1 MSNAVAY
8 NDLTDAERKDRE
20 ALLRQWGINVTK
32 PSAEVIPVD
41 HPVRKRPPLGLR
53 PVPGDD
59 AHGGDDD
66 NMGEAGRVTLHDGYS
81 FSFKD
86 GVSPEFLDAPATVDL
101 LYDGLNAVT
110 SVADTVHRRA
120 KGLVAEVRS
129 EVARVEL
136 ENAQLRALVAELRA
150 KVDTLTFISER
161 LRIENAGPIGPVGPM
176 GRDGCEGRPGARGE
190 RGERGETGS
199 AAPMIVGW
207 RIDSDRHLVTPQCSD
222 GGSGPPLNLSAFV
235 SNDDDEEG

>member
-1 MSNAVAY
+1 MTA
-8 NDLTDAERKDRE
+8 
-20 ALLRQWGINVTK
+20 W
-32 PSAEVIPVD
+32 
-41 HPVRKRPPLGLR
+41 
-53 PVPGDD
+53 
-59 AHGGDDD
+59 
-66 NMGEAGRVTLHDGYS
+66 
-81 FSFKD
+81 
-86 GVSPEFLDAPATVDL
+86 
-101 LYDGLNAVT
+101 NAVT
-110 SVADTVHRRA
+110 SSADTVHRRA

-129 EVARVEL
+129 EIARVEL

-207 RIDSDRHLVTPQCSD
+207 RIDSDRYLVTPQYSD